1 MKRKILAT
9 LLCLISI
16 SSMAQTDST
25 LFKGK
30 ITNKEYDVY
39 MNIDFYHKN
48 LKVPGQELFGEMPG
62 YFGDR
67 RDSRKW
73 LITDA
78 DIEGKTAHLS
88 IINDYGSEDLTADLI
103 ALPDGSYELQQKEG
117 SNLKIARNRK
127 WVKIP
132 KKLKFTKQCRQ
143 STQNI
148 AEMPLAIMVNSE
160 GLLYNIARVIILYSK
175 GNYTK

>member
-1 MKRKILAT
+1 
-9 LLCLISI
+9 
-16 SSMAQTDST
+16 MAQTDST
-25 LFKGK
+25 LFKGE

-103 ALPDGSYELQQKEG
+103 ALPDGSYELQQKDG

-132 KKLKFTKQCRQ
+132 KNLKFTKQVDKTLRISQ
-143 STQNI
+143 KY
-148 AEMPLAIMVNSE
+148 PL
-160 GLLYNIARVIILYSK
+160 LLW
-175 GNYTK
+175 

>member
-1 MKRKILAT
+1 
-9 LLCLISI
+9 
-16 SSMAQTDST
+16 MAQTDST
-25 LFKGK
+25 LFKGE

-103 ALPDGSYELQQKEG
+103 ALTDGSYELQQKDG

-132 KKLKFTKQCRQ
+132 KKLKFTKQ
-143 STQNI
+143 
-148 AEMPLAIMVNSE
+148 
-160 GLLYNIARVIILYSK
+160 
-175 GNYTK
+175 

>member
-1 MKRKILAT
+1 MKRSILAT
-9 LLCLISI
+9 LLSFACIAG
-16 SSMAQTDST
+16 MAQSDST
-25 LFKGK
+25 LFKTNL
-30 ITNKEYDVY
+30 TNKEYDVY

-78 DIEGKTAHLS
+78 TIDGKTAHLS
-88 IINDYGSEDLTADLI
+88 IINDYGSEDLTADLVI
-103 ALPDGSYELQQKEG
+103 LPDGSYELQQKDG
-117 SNLKIARNRK
+117 SSMKIARNRK

-132 KKLKFTKQCRQ
+132 KKLKFMKQ
-143 STQNI
+143 
-148 AEMPLAIMVNSE
+148 
-160 GLLYNIARVIILYSK
+160 
-175 GNYTK
+175 

>member
-1 MKRKILAT
+1 
-9 LLCLISI
+9 
-16 SSMAQTDST
+16 MAQTDST

-103 ALPDGSYELQQKEG
+103 ALPDSSYELQQKEG

-132 KKLKFTKQCRQ
+132 KNLKFIKQ
-143 STQNI
+143 
-148 AEMPLAIMVNSE
+148 
-160 GLLYNIARVIILYSK
+160 
-175 GNYTK
+175 

>member
-1 MKRKILAT
+1 
-9 LLCLISI
+9 
-16 SSMAQTDST
+16 MAQTDST

-103 ALPDGSYELQQKEG
+103 ALPDGSYELQRKEG

-132 KKLKFTKQCRQ
+132 KNLKFTKQ
-143 STQNI
+143 
-148 AEMPLAIMVNSE
+148 
-160 GLLYNIARVIILYSK
+160 
-175 GNYTK
+175 

>member
-1 MKRKILAT
+1 
-9 LLCLISI
+9 
-16 SSMAQTDST
+16 MAQTDST

-103 ALPDGSYELQQKEG
+103 ALPDSSYELQQKEG

-132 KKLKFTKQCRQ
+132 KKLKFTKQ
-143 STQNI
+143 
-148 AEMPLAIMVNSE
+148 
-160 GLLYNIARVIILYSK
+160 
-175 GNYTK
+175 

>member
-1 MKRKILAT
+1 
-9 LLCLISI
+9 
-16 SSMAQTDST
+16 
-25 LFKGK
+25 
-30 ITNKEYDVY
+30 

-62 YFGDR
+62 YFGDKK
-67 RDSRKW
+67 DSRKW

-78 DIEGKTAHLS
+78 EIEGNTAHLS

-103 ALPDGSYELQQKEG
+103 VHKDGTYELVQKDG

-132 KKLKFTKQCRQ
+132 KKTKFTK
-143 STQNI
+143 
-148 AEMPLAIMVNSE
+148 E
-160 GLLYNIARVIILYSK
+160 
-175 GNYTK
+175 

>member
-1 MKRKILAT
+1 
-9 LLCLISI
+9 
-16 SSMAQTDST
+16 MAQTDST

-88 IINDYGSEDLTADLI
+88 IINDYGSEDLTAALI
-103 ALPDGSYELQQKEG
+103 ALPDGSYELQQIDG
-117 SNLKIARNRK
+117 SNLKIARYRK

-132 KKLKFTKQCRQ
+132 KNLKFTKQ
-143 STQNI
+143 
-148 AEMPLAIMVNSE
+148 
-160 GLLYNIARVIILYSK
+160 
-175 GNYTK
+175 

>member
-103 ALPDGSYELQQKEG
+103 ALPDGSYELQQNEG

-132 KKLKFTKQCRQ
+132 KNLKFTNKQ
-143 STQNI
+143 
-148 AEMPLAIMVNSE
+148 
-160 GLLYNIARVIILYSK
+160 
-175 GNYTK
+175 

>member
-1 MKRKILAT
+1 
-9 LLCLISI
+9 
-16 SSMAQTDST
+16 MAQTDST

-88 IINDYGSEDLTADLI
+88 IINDYGSEDLTAYLI

-132 KKLKFTKQCRQ
+132 KKLKFTKQ
-143 STQNI
+143 
-148 AEMPLAIMVNSE
+148 
-160 GLLYNIARVIILYSK
+160 
-175 GNYTK
+175 

>member
-88 IINDYGSEDLTADLI
+88 IINDYGSEDLTAALI
-103 ALPDGSYELQQKEG
+103 ALPDGSYELQQKKG

-132 KKLKFTKQCRQ
+132 KNLKFTKQ
-143 STQNI
+143 
-148 AEMPLAIMVNSE
+148 
-160 GLLYNIARVIILYSK
+160 
-175 GNYTK
+175 

>member
-1 MKRKILAT
+1 
-9 LLCLISI
+9 
-16 SSMAQTDST
+16 MAQTDST
-25 LFKGK
+25 LFKGE

-48 LKVPGQELFGEMPG
+48 LKVPGQELFGKMPG

-103 ALPDGSYELQQKEG
+103 ALPDGSYELQQKDG

-132 KKLKFTKQCRQ
+132 KNLKFTKPVDKTLRISQKY
-143 STQNI
+143 
-148 AEMPLAIMVNSE
+148 PL
-160 GLLYNIARVIILYSK
+160 LLW
-175 GNYTK
+175 